1 MWWENLGWN
10 LFKAHLRFCWQ
21 LLSKLF
27 QFFWWG
33 QIVIL
38 SSQYSN
44 WNLNIWNNEL
54 QHLRQHAICN
64 KYLVWA
70 SKVGDLL
77 SMWYSVIELGCNRTT
92 FWRSVELAN
101 FIATVPVTHASKL
114 DVSSWSTVGLQCKK
128 YFQRI
133 QALSSLP
140 KSKLNANHL
149 PPQQNPPA
157 PMAETPLLFRA
168 AITALASSYPLS

>member
-128 YFQRI
+128 YFSKN
-133 QALSSLP
+133 SSIKFP
-140 KSKLNANHL
+140 AKVKIECKSLTS
-149 PPQQNPPA
+149 PA
-157 PMAETPLLFRA
+157 K
-168 AITALASSYPLS
+168 SSCPNGRNSFTL